1 MFLLLSFKIAP
12 EPKIEKFICGTIVLI
27 LTTKKMERKI
37 KIEKDF
43 IKKIYTLTAIIA
55 LIFAYTL
62 IVSKSTNIIGKTVK
76 VSEEVYPI
84 VYRTA
89 PFDWI
94 LPHSTPGPD
103 TNNIN
108 IFASPGEYEPA
119 TFAVYTDVTL
129 LNVKVDVSDLI
140 SSNGIIPHN
149 NIDVRIVKVWN
160 QSGLDIARTLDVYE
174 VPELLVYDD

>member
-27 LTTKKMERKI
+27 VT
-37 KIEKDF
+37 
-43 IKKIYTLTAIIA
+43 
-55 LIFAYTL
+55 
-62 IVSKSTNIIGKTVK
+62 KSTNIIGKTVK
-76 VSEEVYPI
+76 VSEEVYQI